1 MLKPSNGNRVK
12 LAIKLIMIAGLLMV
26 IGGYTDAWWHVHIR
40 RENFWIPPHLV
51 IYSGLITIV
60 TLFPYLFLRGNL
72 GREKWGAVIGILMML
87 TAPPI
92 DNWWHETHPPEV
104 GLDLMSP
111 PHMYFA
117 LGGAITGIS
126 IIHSV
131 AKKARND
138 HELRKYVFIYI
149 LAGYLMSMQA
159 IGLLDPSNP
168 TVIGYFGSVLFPGVP
183 VGFYVFTK
191 KIFNSSYVTILALS
205 EGIAKT
211 LLEGNLLYLPSI
223 VSSGLFI
230 AQFKNLKNS
239 NSWCLVYGVVMGVI
253 LGSYLLFS
261 ISSVGFETIAF
272 RYVIGV
278 LTGACIGILANYES
292 KIFVKMFRW

>member
-1 MLKPSNGNRVK
+1 MLEPSIGNHVK
-12 LAIKLIMIAGLLMV
+12 LAIKLIMMAGLTMV
-26 IGGYTDAWWHVHIR
+26 IGGYIDAWWHVHIGR
-40 RENFWIPPHLV
+40 DDFWIPPHLV
-51 IYSGLITIV
+51 IYSSFVTIV
-60 TLFPYLFLRGNL
+60 TLFPYLFFRGNL
-72 GREKWGAVIGILMML
+72 GREKWGVVVGILMML

-111 PHMYFA
+111 PHIYFA

-126 IIHSV
+126 IISSV

-138 HELRKYVFIYI
+138 YELRKYLFVYI

-159 IGLLDPSNP
+159 IGLLDPSDP
-168 TVIGYFGSVLFPGVP
+168 TMIGYLGSALFPGVP

-223 VSSGLFI
+223 VASGLFI

-239 NSWCLVYGVVMGVI
+239 NSWFLIYGGVMGII

-261 ISSVGFETIAF
+261 ISSLSFETIAF
-272 RYVIGV
+272 RYIIGV
-278 LTGACIGILANYES
+278 VTAASIGSLANYES
-292 KIFVKMFRW
+292 KVFVKIFRW

>member
-1 MLKPSNGNRVK
+1 MLEPSNGNRVK
-12 LAIKLIMIAGLLMV
+12 LAIKLIMIAGLTMV
-26 IGGYTDAWWHVHIR
+26 IGGYTDAWWHVHIG

-51 IYSGLITIV
+51 IYSGLITIG
-60 TLFPYLFLRGNL
+60 TLFAYLFFRGNL
-72 GREKWGAVIGILMML
+72 GREKWGVIIGILMML
-87 TAPPI
+87 TALPF
-92 DNWWHETHPPEV
+92 DNWWHLFNPPEV
-104 GLDLMSP
+104 GLALLSP
-111 PHMYFA
+111 PHTYFA

-126 IIHSV
+126 IINSV

-138 HELRKYVFIYI
+138 SELRKYLFIYI

-191 KIFNSSYVTILALS
+191 KTFNSSYVTILALS

-239 NSWCLVYGVVMGVI
+239 NSWFLIYGVVMGVI
-253 LGSYLLFS
+253 LGSYLLFF
-261 ISSVGFETIAF
+261 ISSLSFETIAF